1 VKEAGF
7 SVPSKAIQT
16 AFHSFIDEHDWKIDV
31 RKKGA
36 ETIVILFNNHTFYKR
51 KMSTQLQHKYNDIIS
66 TITHLHLED
75 DNCFGNYNVREKKLK
90 G

>member
-1 VKEAGF
+1 MKEAGF

-16 AFHSFIDEHDWKIDV
+16 AFHSFIDEHDWKKIDV
-31 RKKGA
+31 QKKGA

-66 TITHLHLED
+66 TTTHLHLED
-75 DNCFGNYNVREKKLK
+75 DN
-90 G
+90 